1 MKRIQKPDSRQPGS
15 YRPPAIAGS
24 AVTLALLVLS
34 LMVAASGGLRAA
46 EAARHFASP
55 ELAVQA
61 LESAVTGPDSQAFRP
76 LFGPEAEHLVNPDR
90 VQATNEFRAFA
101 AAFVEAHRLVPGPDG
116 GRILELGLARW
127 PFPIPLTQGPEG
139 WSFNAAAGV
148 QELLNRRIGQN
159 ELETL
164 QVLRAYVDAQREY
177 ARRDRDGDQVLEFAQ
192 RIASSSGR
200 TDGLYWPVTLTGET
214 SPLGP
219 WVARAQGE
227 GYFADPGAPADGPQ
241 PFHGYLFRVLT
252 RQGRHAPGGKYN
264 YIINGNMI
272 GGFGLLAWPA
282 AYGDSGIMTFIVNQQ
297 GIVHQ
302 RDLGPRTAKLVERLQ
317 SYDPE
322 PGWEPSRD

>member
-1 MKRIQKPDSRQPGS
+1 MTRIVKADSPGRKS
-15 YRPPAIAGS
+15 GRTRAGAGWRITFALLAAGLVVGAAEVPPAAG
-24 AVTLALLVLS
+24 V
-34 LMVAASGGLRAA
+34 
-46 EAARHFASP
+46 ARHFATP
-55 ELAVQA
+55 ELAVEA
-61 LESAVTGPDSQAFRP
+61 LAAAVTGPDAQAFRP
-76 LFGPEAEHLVNPDR
+76 LFGPESDHLVNPDR
-90 VQATNEFRAFA
+90 VQATNEFRAFS
-101 AAFVEAHRLVPGPDG
+101 AAFAEAHRLVPGPDG
-116 GRILELGLARW
+116 SRILELGLTRW
-127 PFPIPLTQGPEG
+127 PFPIPLVPGPEG

-192 RIASSSGR
+192 RIASSPGR
-200 TDGLYWPVTLTGET
+200 TDGLYWPPTLTGEI

-227 GYFADPGAPADGPQ
+227 GYFPDPAAPTDGPQ

-272 GGFGLLAWPA
+272 AGFGLVAWPA

-297 GIVHQ
+297 GIVQQ
-302 RDLGPRTAKLVERLQ
+302 RDLGPRTAKVVERLT

-322 PGWEPSRD
+322 PGWQPSRD